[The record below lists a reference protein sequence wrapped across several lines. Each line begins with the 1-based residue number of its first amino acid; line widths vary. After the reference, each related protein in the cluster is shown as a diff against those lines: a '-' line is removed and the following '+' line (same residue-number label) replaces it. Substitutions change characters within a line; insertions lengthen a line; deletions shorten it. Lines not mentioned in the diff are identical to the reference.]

1 MSNEVFVAFW
11 AGMASGVVLGFMLA
25 AIATAIMNNIE
36 GSNKNGRDQ
45 EDN

>member
-1 MSNEVFVAFW
+1 MTNEVFVAFW
-11 AGMASGVVLGFMLA
+11 AGLASGVVTGVMLA

-36 GSNKNGRDQ
+36 RNNNNGRDQ